1 MQIWIT
7 FAHINSAFF
16 TLHYYTLALFF
27 IPSAYSK
34 YWYKISVKVKLLNYS
49 YTKRFESTVENLSWG
64 KLNGRKWETV
74 AWKCSMKKMIRKIFS
89 GHLFWRAPPGF
100 RFYKVT
106 LFMGSFINCVRKKFK
121 ILSYCNPQI
130 LLSSSFIIIS
140 FFIVI
145 YYIVS
150 LYPKTGTKWDKQPN
164 ISQWLFTEYLWRT
177 ASKILWTSK
186 STLSKLLPV

>member
-1 MQIWIT
+1 MQIWTT

-34 YWYKISVKVKLLNYS
+34 YWYKISVKVRLLNYS

-64 KLNGRKWETV
+64 KLTGRKWETV
-74 AWKCSMKKMIRKIFS
+74 AWKCSVKKMIRKIFS
-89 GHLFWRAPPGF
+89 GHLFCRAPPGF
-100 RFYKVT
+100 CFYKVT

-130 LLSSSFIIIS
+130 LFITLRHFTLRQAQSEINNQI
-140 FFIVI
+140 FDNGF
-145 YYIVS
+145 
-150 LYPKTGTKWDKQPN
+150 
-164 ISQWLFTEYLWRT
+164 SQNTSGGLPLTW
-177 ASKILWTSK
+177 ILWTSQ